1 MPALAPPHILHVRAH
16 PHTSSHRLMQT
27 QQEQVLPFIYTPTV
41 GEACQRYHQLPIRT
55 DGLYITLED
64 RGRMAAKL
72 QQWPQE
78 DVQVIVV
85 TGALFR
91 LQGCC

>member
-1 MPALAPPHILHVRAH
+1 
-16 PHTSSHRLMQT
+16 MQT

-41 GEACQRYHQLPIRT
+41 GEACQRYHELPIRT

-78 DVQVIVV
+78 DIQIIVV

-91 LQGCC
+91 RQGSQRCSLGRQEGPAGGEPG